1 MAVIRTVDLPSKALD
16 ELRGLARDRP
26 LVFFDL
32 ETTGTDRFMDRVV
45 EIGAMRLET
54 SGELSLFEQRINPG
68 IRIPRESTAIHG
80 ISDADV
86 KDAPRFAQVIPRLDE
101 LLSGA
106 DLAGYNI
113 RTFDVPVLQKEYERA
128 GNEFRLEGRR
138 IIDAQVIF
146 FRKEPR
152 DLTAALRIFSGR
164 EHTGAHSSLA
174 DVIAAVEV
182 LAGEIQRYADLPR
195 TISGLAEFSSPV
207 EGRFVDPDKR
217 FLWRDGEAVFA
228 FGEHRGIP
236 LREIA
241 RTNPGYLEW
250 MANRDFPTETKRI
263 VREALRGT
271 FPEKT

>member
-1 MAVIRTVDLPSKALD
+1 MEELLALVS
-16 ELRGLARDRP
+16 ERP

-32 ETTGTDRFMDRVV
+32 ETTGTDRFTDRIV
-45 EIGAMRLET
+45 EVSAMRLEPGGGY
-54 SGELSLFEQRINPG
+54 SILEERVNPG

-86 KDAPRFAQVIPRLDE
+86 KDSPRFAEVIPSLE
-101 LLSGA
+101 IFLSGA

-128 GNEFRLEGRR
+128 GNELRLEGRR

-152 DLTAALRIFSGR
+152 DLSSALRFFAGR
-164 EHTGAHSSLA
+164 EHKNAHSSLA
-174 DVIAAVEV
+174 DVIAAAEV
-182 LAGEIQRYADLPR
+182 LAGELRRYTDLPR
-195 TISGLAEFSSPV
+195 DIKKLAEFSSPV

-228 FGEHRGIP
+228 FGEHRGIT
-236 LREIA
+236 LRDIA
-241 RTNPGYLEW
+241 KSSPGYLEW
-250 MANRDFPTETKRI
+250 MANRDFPAETKRI
-263 VREALRGT
+263 VREALRGV
-271 FPEKT
+271 FPEKA